1 MAKNDELPI
10 LREQLVNIEKKINN
24 ISSTLPEAELKSE
37 ENKSRDEDLKRLEDR
52 IQDLES
58 NLIDMEI
65 NHQMLID
72 LAETVNVADLKSMI
86 STTSIQNDLIE
97 RASDFMDAN
106 NATMAEIEFE
116 MEQMKKLLQ
125 KIIGWDST
133 FHNFDLDA
141 TID

>member
-1 MAKNDELPI
+1 MGRSDELP
-10 LREQLVNIEKKINN
+10 LLKKQLVHIEKKINN

-37 ENKSRDEDLKRLEDR
+37 ESKSRDHRRDEDLKRLEDR

-97 RASDFMDAN
+97 RANDFMDAN
-106 NATMAEIEFE
+106 YATIEAIENE
-116 MEQMKKLLQ
+116 MDQMKKLL
-125 KIIGWDST
+125 KEIIGWD
-133 FHNFDLDA
+133 
-141 TID
+141 